1 MRRILMKTGLV
12 LEGGASRAYFSIGAM
27 DALLDLGIYT
37 DYVIGASAGIAN
49 GISYVSRQK
58 GRSLEL
64 GLKYLHDKRYMGFRH
79 LLNRKNG
86 SYYNIKFVFDEIPNK
101 YVPFDYEKFRKF
113 NSETVAA
120 VTNIETGKP
129 EYINIDGSDKEW
141 TAVVASCALPLMFK
155 PINIG
160 GKLYMDGGISD
171 SIPFER
177 AFESGCDKAIV
188 IVTRER
194 GYCKENEPAIGIS
207 SFLYRKYP
215 QFAAALH
222 GRADMYNRER
232 MRLFKAEKEGKALVI
247 APENTDGWTRTEKSP
262 ERLKFMYDDGYNA
275 VMARADEIKAFMKNT
290 PAQNE

>member
-1 MRRILMKTGLV
+1 MKTGLV

-27 DALLDLGIYT
+27 DALLDLGIYA

-49 GISYVSRQK
+49 GISYVSRQR

-79 LLNRKNG
+79 LLNRNNE

-101 YVPFDYEKFRKF
+101 YIPFDYENFRKY
-113 NSETVAA
+113 NSGTVAA
-120 VTNIETGKP
+120 VTNLETGKP
-129 EYINIDGSDKEW
+129 EYIDIDGSDKKW

-155 PINIG
+155 PISVN

-171 SIPFER
+171 SIPFEH
-177 AFESGCDKAIV
+177 AFESGCGKAIV

-194 GYCKENEPAIGIS
+194 GYCKGNEPAIGIS

-215 QFAAALH
+215 QFAKALR

-232 MRLFKAEKEGKALVI
+232 VRLFKAESEGKAFVI
-247 APENTDGWTRTEKSP
+247 APENTEGWTRTEKSP
-262 ERLKFMYDDGYNA
+262 EKLKEMYDDGYNA
-275 VMARADEIKAFMKNT
+275 VMIRAEELKAFTEK
-290 PAQNE
+290 